1 MTTAAAASHP
11 ARSTAL
17 RPVLRD
23 DRPALALAVAVIG
36 VVVVASPHWWAEAW
50 SLSGVSIDFL
60 GLYATAW
67 APFGLLALL
76 AGRRGLL
83 SPWMTA
89 AALPIVTAVTLRA
102 LETTSGTA
110 LGLSDAA
117 APIVLTVIV
126 LILWGI
132 DVHIRLRS
140 GSLPDAWRD
149 RRAGR
154 PAEAPVTA
162 PLLVSLGL
170 LVALVLVGGR
180 LGGVDSVAELE
191 TFTVIFAS
199 IAVEALPF
207 VLLGALMSGL
217 IEVFVSDRAFERV
230 ARLPLRLQVP
240 GLALCG
246 MAMPVCECGS
256 VPVARRLILR
266 GVHPGAG
273 VAFMLAAPILNPVV
287 LFSTWVAYSG
297 QDALLMVGARAGL
310 GLVLATASGL
320 LIARMGAGRLLARPG
335 GHAHHHHHGEGRL
348 RRVMDHLSAD
358 FFFMGK
364 FVIAGAAL
372 AAAMQTLVPAD
383 VFTGVLTTPLVGA
396 ALLMAFA
403 FLLSLCSEADAFV
416 AISFV
421 QFPIGAQLAFLVF
434 GPVLDIKLALLYAA
448 TFGWAFVARLA
459 VITIPIVLGG
469 SMLVQAVAG

>member
-1 MTTAAAASHP
+1 
-11 ARSTAL
+11 L
-17 RPVLRD
+17 LG
-23 DRPALALAVAVIG
+23 LALAAIGAAV
-36 VVVVASPHWWAEAW
+36 VLSPHLWADAW
-50 SLSGVSIDFL
+50 ELTGVSADYLWFYL
-60 GLYATAW
+60 SAW
-67 APFGLLALL
+67 APFALLALL
-76 AGRRGLL
+76 AGWRGLL
-83 SPWMTA
+83 SPWLA
-89 AALPIVTAVTLRA
+89 AGLVPALAAVTLLVQATPSLEAVAPTVLCGAVLVAWGADAHLRRSRPGSASVPLA
-102 LETTSGTA
+102 L
-110 LGLSDAA
+110 AA
-117 APIVLTVIV
+117 AGFVVLVV
-126 LILWGI
+126 
-132 DVHIRLRS
+132 
-140 GSLPDAWRD
+140 
-149 RRAGR
+149 
-154 PAEAPVTA
+154 
-162 PLLVSLGL
+162 
-170 LVALVLVGGR
+170 VGGR
-180 LGGVDSVAELE
+180 LGQVDSVAEIS

-207 VLLGALMSGL
+207 VLLGALMSAL

-230 ARLPLRLQVP
+230 SRLPLRLQVP

-287 LFSTWVAYSG
+287 LFSTAVAYSG
-297 QDALLMVGARAGL
+297 QDAVLMVAARAGL

-320 LIARMGAGRLLARPG
+320 LIARMGAGKLLTRPDSG
-335 GHAHHHHHGEGRL
+335 HHHHPGAGRI
-348 RRVMDHLSAD
+348 RRVMDHLSSD

-364 FVIAGAAL
+364 FVVAGAAL
-372 AAAMQTLVPAD
+372 AAALQTMVPQD

-396 ALLMAFA
+396 GLLMVFA

-434 GPVLDIKLALLYAA
+434 GPVLDIKLSLLYAA

>member
-1 MTTAAAASHP
+1 MSTAAAS
-11 ARSTAL
+11 
-17 RPVLRD
+17 RPLQGAAPPSRPRGH
-23 DRPALALAVAVIG
+23 RPALGAALAALG
-36 VVVVASPHWWAEAW
+36 VVVVLSPHVWADAW
-50 SLSGVSIDFL
+50 QLSEVSGEYL
-60 GLYATAW
+60 GFYLAAW
-67 APFGLLALL
+67 APFALLALL
-76 AGRRGLL
+76 AAWRGLISPPVAVGLVPAL
-83 SPWMTA
+83 SVVTLLVQATPSTA
-89 AALPIVTAVTLRA
+89 AAAPTLLCGAVLLAWGADAHLRRSPGGSTTVPLA
-102 LETTSGTA
+102 L
-110 LGLSDAA
+110 AA
-117 APIVLTVIV
+117 ALFV
-126 LILWGI
+126 
-132 DVHIRLRS
+132 
-140 GSLPDAWRD
+140 
-149 RRAGR
+149 
-154 PAEAPVTA
+154 
-162 PLLVSLGL
+162 
-170 LVALVLVGGR
+170 VLVVGGGR
-180 LGGVDSVAELE
+180 LAEIDSVAELS

-207 VLLGALMSGL
+207 VLLGALMSAL

-287 LFSTWVAYSG
+287 LLSTWVAYSG
-297 QDALLMVGARAGL
+297 QNPALMVAARAGL
-310 GLVLATASGL
+310 GMALATVSGL
-320 LIARMGAGRLLARPG
+320 LIARMGAGKLLARPD
-335 GHAHHHHHGEGRL
+335 AVHHHHHGGGRI

-372 AAAMQTLVPAD
+372 AAALQTMVPQD

-396 ALLMAFA
+396 GLLMVFA
-403 FLLSLCSEADAFV
+403 FMLSLCSEADAFV

-434 GPVLDIKLALLYAA
+434 GPVLDIKLSLLYAA
-448 TFGWAFVARLA
+448 TFGWGFVLRLA
-459 VITIPIVLGG
+459 AITIPIVLGG

>member
-1 MTTAAAASHP
+1 MSTAAAQRP
-11 ARSTAL
+11 AQGAAPPVLSSGH
-17 RPVLRD
+17 RPVLGV
-23 DRPALALAVAVIG
+23 ALAAIGVAV
-36 VVVVASPHWWAEAW
+36 VLSPHVWAEAW
-50 SLSGVSIDFL
+50 SLTGVSADYL
-60 GLYATAW
+60 GFYLAAW
-67 APFGLLALL
+67 APFAVLAAL
-76 AGRRGLL
+76 AGWHGLL
-83 SPWMTA
+83 SPWLA
-89 AALPIVTAVTLRA
+89 VGLVPSLAAVTLLVQA
-102 LETTSGTA
+102 TPSD
-110 LGLSDAA
+110 DAA
-117 APIVLTVIV
+117 APTLLTGCVL
-126 LILWGI
+126 LAWGA
-132 DVHIRLRS
+132 
-140 GSLPDAWRD
+140 DAHF
-149 RRAGR
+149 RRAGDR
-154 PAEAPVTA
+154 PGTA
-162 PLLVSLGL
+162 TLPLALTAALFA
-170 LVALVLVGGR
+170 ALVVGGGR
-180 LGGVDSVAELE
+180 LAQIDSVAEIS

-207 VLLGALMSGL
+207 VLLGALMSAL
-217 IEVFVSDRAFERV
+217 IEVFVSDGVFARV

-287 LFSTWVAYSG
+287 LFSTAVAYSG
-297 QDALLMVGARAGL
+297 QDALLMVAARAGL
-310 GLVLATASGL
+310 GMVLATTSGL
-320 LIARMGAGRLLARPG
+320 LIARMGAGKLLARPET
-335 GHAHHHHHGEGRL
+335 AHHHHGGGRI
-348 RRVMDHLSAD
+348 RHVMDHLSAD

-364 FVIAGAAL
+364 FVVAGAAL
-372 AAAMQTLVPAD
+372 AAALQTMVPQD

-434 GPVLDIKLALLYAA
+434 GPVLDIKLSLLYAA
-448 TFGWAFVARLA
+448 TFGWKFVARLA
-459 VITIPIVLGG
+459 LITIPIVLGG

>member
-1 MTTAAAASHP
+1 MSTAAARGP
-11 ARSTAL
+11 ARGSASPVL
-17 RPVLRD
+17 PRGHRPVLAF
-23 DRPALALAVAVIG
+23 ALAAIGVAV
-36 VVVVASPHWWAEAW
+36 VLSPHVWAEAW
-50 SLSGVSIDFL
+50 SLTGVSADFL
-60 GLYATAW
+60 GFYLTAW

-76 AGRRGLL
+76 AGWRGLL
-83 SPWMTA
+83 SPEVAAGLLPSLA
-89 AALPIVTAVTLRA
+89 AATLLVQA
-102 LETTSGTA
+102 TPST
-110 LGLSDAA
+110 DAA
-117 APIVLTVIV
+117 APVVLSGLV
-126 LILWGI
+126 LIAWGAEA
-132 DVHIRLRS
+132 HL
-140 GSLPDAWRD
+140 
-149 RRAGR
+149 RRAAVR
-154 PAEAPVTA
+154 PGVATI
-162 PLLVSLGL
+162 PLALAAVLFVFLVI
-170 LVALVLVGGR
+170 AGGR
-180 LGGVDSVAELE
+180 LAEVDSVAEIS

-207 VLLGALMSGL
+207 VLLGALMSAL
-217 IEVFVSDRAFERV
+217 IEVFVSDRVFERV
-230 ARLPLRLQVP
+230 SALPLRLQVP

-256 VPVARRLILR
+256 VPVARRLIMR

-287 LFSTWVAYSG
+287 LFSTAVAYSG
-297 QDALLMVGARAGL
+297 QDAVLMVGARAGL

-320 LIARMGAGRLLARPG
+320 LIARMGAGKLLARPDVG
-335 GHAHHHHHGEGRL
+335 HHHHGAGRI
-348 RRVMDHLSAD
+348 RRVMDHLSSD

-364 FVIAGAAL
+364 FVVAGAAL
-372 AAAMQTLVPAD
+372 AAALQTMVPQD

-434 GPVLDIKLALLYAA
+434 GPVLDIKLSLLYAA
-448 TFGWAFVARLA
+448 TFGWKFVAKLA
-459 VITIPIVLGG
+459 LIAIPLVLAG

>member
-1 MTTAAAASHP
+1 MSTATAAPRAA
-11 ARSTAL
+11 RGTAP
-17 RPVLRD
+17 RPLPGPH
-23 DRPALALAVAVIG
+23 RPLLALAVALVG
-36 VVVVASPHWWAEAW
+36 GAVVLSPHWWADAW
-50 SLSGVSIDFL
+50 ALTGVSADYI

-76 AGRRGLL
+76 TGWRGLL

-89 AALPIVTAVTLRA
+89 AALPILAAVTLRA
-102 LETTSGTA
+102 LETMSGTVF
-110 LGLSDAA
+110 GLSEAA
-117 APIVLTVIV
+117 APIVLAVIV
-126 LILWGI
+126 VILWGV
-132 DVHIRLRS
+132 DVHVRLR
-140 GSLPDAWRD
+140 PDV
-149 RRAGR
+149 
-154 PAEAPVTA
+154 EAPVSV
-162 PLLVSLGL
+162 PLLLALGL

-217 IEVFVSDRAFERV
+217 IEVFVSDRAFDRV
-230 ARLPLRLQVP
+230 SRLPLRLQVP

-297 QDALLMVGARAGL
+297 QDALLMVAARAGL

-320 LIARMGAGRLLARPG
+320 LIARMGAGRLLERSGA
-335 GHAHHHHHGEGRL
+335 HAHHHHGDGRV
-348 RRVMDHLSAD
+348 RQVMDHLSAD

-372 AAAMQTLVPAD
+372 AAAMQTLVPQD

>member
-1 MTTAAAASHP
+1 MSTAAAPRRVQGAAPP
-11 ARSTAL
+11 AL
-17 RPVLRD
+17 PGGHRPLLG
-23 DRPALALAVAVIG
+23 LALAAVG
-36 VVVVASPHWWAEAW
+36 AAVVLSPHVWADAW
-50 SLSGVSIDFL
+50 ELTGVSADYLWFYL
-60 GLYATAW
+60 SAW
-67 APFGLLALL
+67 APFALLALL
-76 AGRRGLL
+76 AGWRGLL
-83 SPWMTA
+83 SPALAAGLVPALAVVTLLVQATPSLEAVAPTVLCGAVLTAWGADAHRRRSRPASASVPLALA
-89 AALPIVTAVTLRA
+89 AAGFV
-102 LETTSGTA
+102 
-110 LGLSDAA
+110 
-117 APIVLTVIV
+117 VLVV
-126 LILWGI
+126 
-132 DVHIRLRS
+132 
-140 GSLPDAWRD
+140 
-149 RRAGR
+149 
-154 PAEAPVTA
+154 
-162 PLLVSLGL
+162 
-170 LVALVLVGGR
+170 VGGR
-180 LGGVDSVAELE
+180 LGQVDSVAEIS

-207 VLLGALMSGL
+207 VLLGALMSAL

-230 ARLPLRLQVP
+230 SRLPLRLQVP

-287 LFSTWVAYSG
+287 LFSTAVAYSG
-297 QDALLMVGARAGL
+297 QDAVLMVAARAGL
-310 GLVLATASGL
+310 GLVLATTSGL
-320 LIARMGAGRLLARPG
+320 LIARLGAGKLLTRPDAG
-335 GHAHHHHHGEGRL
+335 HHHHGAGRI
-348 RRVMDHLSAD
+348 RRVMDHLSSD

-364 FVIAGAAL
+364 FVVAGAAL
-372 AAAMQTLVPAD
+372 AAALQTMVPQD

-396 ALLMAFA
+396 GLLMVFA

-434 GPVLDIKLALLYAA
+434 GPVLDIKLSLLYAA

>member
-1 MTTAAAASHP
+1 
-11 ARSTAL
+11 
-17 RPVLRD
+17 VLGA
-23 DRPALALAVAVIG
+23 ALAAIGAG
-36 VVVVASPHWWAEAW
+36 VVLSPHVWADAW
-50 SLSGVSIDFL
+50 ELSGVSAD
-60 GLYATAW
+60 YAWFYLAAW
-67 APFGLLALL
+67 APFALLALL
-76 AGRRGLL
+76 AGWRGLL
-83 SPWMTA
+83 SPWA
-89 AALPIVTAVTLRA
+89 AVGLVPGLTVATLLVQA
-102 LETTSGTA
+102 TPSTE
-110 LGLSDAA
+110 AA
-117 APIVLTVIV
+117 APTLLCGAV
-126 LILWGI
+126 LIAWGA
-132 DVHIRLRS
+132 DAHFRRS
-140 GSLPDAWRD
+140 
-149 RRAGR
+149 R
-154 PAEAPVTA
+154 PGAASV
-162 PLLVSLGL
+162 PLALSAALFVVLV
-170 LVALVLVGGR
+170 VVGGR
-180 LGGVDSVAELE
+180 LAQVDSVAEVS

-207 VLLGALMSGL
+207 VLLGALMSAL

-230 ARLPLRLQVP
+230 SRLPLRLQVP

-297 QDALLMVGARAGL
+297 QNPALMVAARAGL
-310 GLVLATASGL
+310 GMVLATASGL
-320 LIARMGAGRLLARPG
+320 LIARMGAGRLLARPDAG
-335 GHAHHHHHGEGRL
+335 HHHHHGAGRI

-364 FVIAGAAL
+364 FVVAGAAL
-372 AAAMQTLVPAD
+372 AAALQTMVPQD

-396 ALLMAFA
+396 GLLMVFA

-434 GPVLDIKLALLYAA
+434 GPVLDIKLSLLYAA

>member
-1 MTTAAAASHP
+1 
-11 ARSTAL
+11 
-17 RPVLRD
+17 VLGA
-23 DRPALALAVAVIG
+23 ALAAVGVAV
-36 VVVVASPHWWAEAW
+36 VLSPHVWADAW
-50 SLSGVSIDFL
+50 ELTGVSADYL
-60 GLYATAW
+60 GFYLAAW
-67 APFGLLALL
+67 APFALLALL
-76 AGRRGLL
+76 AGWRGLL
-83 SPWMTA
+83 SPWVAAGLVPGLAVATLLVQATPSTEAAAPTLLCGAVLIAWGADAHLRRSRPGAASVPLALA
-89 AALPIVTAVTLRA
+89 AALFV
-102 LETTSGTA
+102 
-110 LGLSDAA
+110 
-117 APIVLTVIV
+117 VLVV
-126 LILWGI
+126 
-132 DVHIRLRS
+132 
-140 GSLPDAWRD
+140 
-149 RRAGR
+149 
-154 PAEAPVTA
+154 
-162 PLLVSLGL
+162 
-170 LVALVLVGGR
+170 VGGR
-180 LGGVDSVAELE
+180 LAHVDSVAEIS

-207 VLLGALMSGL
+207 VLLGALMSAL

-230 ARLPLRLQVP
+230 SRLPLRLQVP

-287 LFSTWVAYSG
+287 LFSTAVAYSG
-297 QDALLMVGARAGL
+297 QDAVLMVAARAGL
-310 GLVLATASGL
+310 GMVLATASGL
-320 LIARMGAGRLLARPG
+320 LIARMGAGKLLARRDT
-335 GHAHHHHHGEGRL
+335 AHHHHGAGRI

-364 FVIAGAAL
+364 FVVAGAAL
-372 AAAMQTLVPAD
+372 AAALQTMVPQD

-396 ALLMAFA
+396 ALLMVFA

-434 GPVLDIKLALLYAA
+434 GPVLDIKLSLLYAA

-459 VITIPIVLGG
+459 LIAIPIVLGG
-469 SMLVQAVAG
+469 SMLVQAVVG

>member
-1 MTTAAAASHP
+1 MSTAAIR
-11 ARSTAL
+11 RSVEGAVPPPVPSRGH
-17 RPVLRD
+17 RPLLGF
-23 DRPALALAVAVIG
+23 ALAALGVAV
-36 VVVVASPHWWAEAW
+36 VLSPHMWAEAW
-50 SLSGVSIDFL
+50 SLTGVSADYLAFYL
-60 GLYATAW
+60 AAW
-67 APFGLLALL
+67 APFGVLAALAGWRGMLSPEVALGLMPTLAAATLLVQATPTAHAAAPVVLSGVVLIAWGVDAHVRSRPARAGAATVPLAL
-76 AGRRGLL
+76 
-83 SPWMTA
+83 A
-89 AALPIVTAVTLRA
+89 AALFV
-102 LETTSGTA
+102 
-110 LGLSDAA
+110 
-117 APIVLTVIV
+117 
-126 LILWGI
+126 
-132 DVHIRLRS
+132 
-140 GSLPDAWRD
+140 
-149 RRAGR
+149 
-154 PAEAPVTA
+154 
-162 PLLVSLGL
+162 
-170 LVALVLVGGR
+170 VLVVAGGR
-180 LGGVDSVAELE
+180 LADVDSVAEAA

-207 VLLGALMSGL
+207 VLLGALMSAL

-230 ARLPLRLQVP
+230 SRLPLRLQVP

-287 LFSTWVAYSG
+287 LFSTAVAYSG
-297 QDALLMVGARAGL
+297 QDAVLMVAARAGL
-310 GLVLATASGL
+310 GMVLATTSGL
-320 LIARMGAGRLLARPG
+320 LIARMGAGKLLARPDAG
-335 GHAHHHHHGEGRL
+335 HHHAGAGRI
-348 RRVMDHLSAD
+348 RRVMDHLLSD

-364 FVIAGAAL
+364 FVVAGAAL
-372 AAAMQTLVPAD
+372 AAALQTLVPQD

-434 GPVLDIKLALLYAA
+434 GPVLDIKLSLLYAA
-448 TFGWAFVARLA
+448 TFGWRFVVRLA
-459 VITIPIVLGG
+459 LIAIPIVLAG